1 MTSLTVDLSS
11 LPDLLEGLRQIQVE
25 IRRVYDTEFP
35 VGSSAEFA
43 DQLWDR
49 IKGGELASVVGCLLE
64 LSKRQEYFTPSES
77 FDALR
82 AAGLSCDLL
91 ADLTAVELELGG
103 RLVSEHWVQE
113 HLTGCCWV
121 HHEVRERLLCLM
133 AQPRV
138 TLPAS

>member
-1 MTSLTVDLSS
+1 MTSLTIDLSS

-25 IRRVYDTEFP
+25 IRRAYDSEFP
-35 VGSSAEFA
+35 AGSTAEFA
-43 DQLWDR
+43 DALWDR
-49 IKGGELASVVGCLLE
+49 IRGSELTALVGCLLE
-64 LSKRQEYFTPSES
+64 LSRRQEYFTLNET

-103 RLVSEHWVQE
+103 RLVGEHWVQE

-138 TLPAS
+138 ALPAS

>member
-1 MTSLTVDLSS
+1 MTSLTVDMSS

-25 IRRVYDTEFP
+25 IRRAYDSEFP
-35 VGSSAEFA
+35 AASTAEFA
-43 DQLWDR
+43 DRLWDR
-49 IKGGELASVVGCLLE
+49 IQGSELAAIVHCVLG
-64 LSKRQEYFTPSES
+64 LSRRQEYFTLNEM

-82 AAGLSCDLL
+82 IAGLSSDVI
-91 ADLTAVELELGG
+91 ADLTAIELELGG
-103 RLVSEHWVQE
+103 RLVAEHWVQE

-138 TLPAS
+138 ALPAS